1 MKKILTAL
9 AIVLALVTTASAEL
23 NFTRVL
29 ATSVAATTTTI
40 NASTLL
46 VVNDGASVIYVR
58 VFWEGETVAA
68 ATTASTEIKSGEGMQ
83 FSRAF
88 NITAISILSAS
99 ASTVRLIYW

>member
-1 MKKILTAL
+1 MKKAVFAL

-23 NFTRVL
+23 GFTRVG
-29 ATSVAATTTTI
+29 ATSAGATTTTI

-88 NITAISILSAS
+88 NISAISILSAS
-99 ASTVRLIYW
+99 SSTVRLIYW

>member
-1 MKKILTAL
+1 MTKRFLAL
-9 AIVLALVTTASAEL
+9 GLVLAAAGTASS
-23 NFTRVL
+23 
-29 ATSVAATTTTI
+29 ATYYVDC
-40 NASTLL
+40 NA
-46 VVNDGASVIYVR
+46 NGDAGAASVIYVR

-88 NITAISILSAS
+88 NISAISILSAS